1 MPKAVIFDV
10 DGTLVDSVDLHA
22 QAWVEAFKQFGYDVP
37 YDKIRHQ
44 IGKGSD
50 YIIPVFISQAE
61 FERLGEDI
69 ANYRK
74 DFYQKNLLSQVR
86 PFEGVRQLFKR
97 LKSDGKQ
104 VALASSA
111 RTKTLNYYKELLEIE
126 DLVDG
131 ATSRD
136 DVEKPKPN
144 PDIFQAALAKLDG
157 VTPQEAIVVG
167 DSPYDAQAACKIN
180 LDVIG
185 VLCGGFSAAELK
197 EAGCMRVYQ
206 NPADLLDNY
215 HQSPLI

>member
-44 IGKGSD
+44 IGKGSN

-61 FERLGEDI
+61 FKRLGEDI
-69 ANYRK
+69 ATYRK
-74 DFYQKNLLSQVR
+74 KLYQENLLSQVR
-86 PFEGVRQLFKR
+86 PFEGVRQLFER
-97 LKSDGKQ
+97 LKADGKK
-104 VALASSA
+104 VVVASSA
-111 RTKTLNYYKELLEIE
+111 RTETLTHYKKLLDIE

-131 ATSRD
+131 ATSTD
-136 DVEKPKPN
+136 DVEKSKPH
-144 PDIFQAALAKLDG
+144 PDIFQAALGKLDG
-157 VTPQEAIVVG
+157 VTTQDAIVVG
-167 DSPYDAQAACKIN
+167 DSPYDAIAACKIN

-185 VLCGGFSAAELK
+185 VLCGGFSEAELK
-197 EAGCMRVYQ
+197 EAGCMKVYQ

-215 HQSPLI
+215 HQSPLV